1 MSPASKGKSL
11 SQPASTKLD
20 NLTMS
25 RKEGLQAM
33 ANSSPRQRPD
43 LLTVKQLAR
52 LSTGARAE
60 YQDMRSVWHA
70 NIGPLK
76 TPQLQSLQED
86 LWDIVDS
93 NRQDGDKTKGAVAVD
108 AFPGLGKTTAVLN
121 FALKYHRREIERDG
135 SFTDSGHERWPVCRV
150 GLTSNIGMKD
160 FNRALLEF
168 YAHPGRT
175 SGTSALFVQRALDCV
190 LQCETKLLIIDDLHF
205 LKWQAKNGKEV
216 SNHFKYIANEFP
228 VTLIFIGVELE
239 QRGLYSE
246 IDETGDISLAQTARR
261 TTPLTLDPFDVDNE
275 QHREQW
281 RNLLL
286 ALEQRIV
293 LSRAAPGMLADK
305 LSDYLFFRTTGHI
318 GSLMTLINRGC
329 QRAVRSGIE
338 ILSEELLEQVKI
350 DAASE
355 RARKALEQKFRE
367 HRLTSKPGSTSRS
380 KKNRSTAGAV

>member
-1 MSPASKGKSL
+1 MSQARKDKAAQQAPVR
-11 SQPASTKLD
+11 LD
-20 NLTMS
+20 NLTLS
-25 RKEGLQAM
+25 RKEGLRAM
-33 ANSSPRQRPD
+33 ADTPPRRQPD
-43 LLTVKQLAR
+43 VLTVKQLAG
-52 LSTGARAE
+52 LSEAAHEE
-60 YQDMRSVWHA
+60 YQEARSVWHA
-70 NIGPLK
+70 NIGPIK
-76 TPQLQSLQED
+76 TPQLKALHED

-93 NRQDGDKTKGAVAVD
+93 NQQDGDKAKGAVAVD

-121 FALKYHRREIERDG
+121 FALKYHRRQIQREG
-135 SFTDSGHERWPVCRV
+135 AFTDAGHERWPVCRV

-160 FNRALLEF
+160 FNRALLEY
-168 YAHPGRT
+168 YAHPGRN

-246 IDETGDISLAQTARR
+246 VDDSGDIALAQTARR

-275 QHREQW
+275 QHRKQW

-286 ALEQRIV
+286 ALERRIV
-293 LSRAAPGMLADK
+293 LSRAFPGMLADE
-305 LSDYLFFRTTGHI
+305 LSDYLFYRTTGHI

-329 QRAVRSGIE
+329 QRAARSKTE
-338 ILSEELLEQVKI
+338 RLDEDLLENVKI

-355 RARKALEQKFRE
+355 RARKAIEQKFKQ
-367 HRLTSKPGSTSRS
+367 HRLTSKPRSANKPST
-380 KKNRSTAGAV
+380 KPAGAGAA

>member
-1 MSPASKGKSL
+1 MSPAHGA
-11 SQPASTKLD
+11 QPAQQASARLD

-25 RKEGLQAM
+25 RKEGLRAM
-33 ANSSPRQRPD
+33 ADTPSRRQPD
-43 LLTVKQLAR
+43 RLLPKQLAD
-52 LSTGARAE
+52 LSEAALEE
-60 YQDMRSVWHA
+60 YQEDRSIWHA
-70 NIGPLK
+70 NIGPIK
-76 TPQLQSLQED
+76 TPQLEALHED

-93 NRQDGDKTKGAVAVD
+93 NRQDGDKVKGAVAVD

-121 FALKYHRREIERDG
+121 FALKYHRREIRQRG
-135 SFTDSGHERWPVCRV
+135 AFTDAGHERWPVCRV

-239 QRGLYSE
+239 KRGLYSE
-246 IDETGDISLAQTARR
+246 IDDSGDITLAQTARR
-261 TTPLTLDPFDVDNE
+261 TTPLTLDPFKVNDE
-275 QHREQW
+275 QRRQQW
-281 RNLLL
+281 RKLLL
-286 ALEQRIV
+286 ALEKRIV
-293 LSRAAPGMLADK
+293 LSRSFPGMLAEE

-329 QRAVRSGIE
+329 QRAVRSGAE
-338 ILSEELLEQVKI
+338 LLSEDLLDQVKI

-355 RARKALEQKFRE
+355 RARRALEPKFKQ
-367 HRLTSKPGSTSRS
+367 HRLTSKTQPTGKLRKEHS
-380 KKNRSTAGAV
+380 KAGAV